1 MPNTTAIANGVFMI
15 ALLTGGA
22 AMSGYVFFTP
32 ELRAAVS
39 KPLAPGRYIDGEITA
54 TIESSYEDELPIRN
68 PSGAALN
75 ALTYT
80 LFGEGRKGVVVG
92 QGGWLFSAEEYD
104 WTAESDANLAANLA
118 YVSEV
123 AVALKE
129 KGIALQIALLPE
141 KADIY
146 ADHLLRPRP
155 VAHEGKY
162 EKVRQVLIATGAAVP
177 DIREAL
183 REASVS
189 TAVFFP
195 TDTHWSVTGAGVV
208 AEALAD
214 SFPAREAV
222 ANAEFRLKPEA
233 PVRHDGDLKRF
244 IDLGPFGGML
254 PRTEEMVT
262 PVVATAAG
270 GSVDDFLGDDPASGA
285 PGIALVGTSY
295 SANRLWSFEPQLK
308 GALGAD
314 VVNYAQE
321 GHGPIAPMKSF
332 MEKVAAGDIDVEAVI
347 WEIPI
352 RYLDD
357 DAAADT
363 GPSSSSV

>member
-1 MPNTTAIANGVFMI
+1 MRNTTAIANGIFMI

-32 ELRAAVS
+32 ELRAAVG
-39 KPLAPGRYIDGEITA
+39 KPLPPGKYIDGEITA
-54 TIESSYEDELPIRN
+54 TIESSYEDELPLRT

-92 QGGWLFSAEEYD
+92 EAGWLFSAEEYD
-104 WTAESDANLAANLA
+104 WTPKSDENLKANLA
-118 YVSEV
+118 YVAEV
-123 AVALKE
+123 AAALKE
-129 KGIALQIALLPE
+129 KGVALQIALLPE

-146 ADHLLRPRP
+146 ANHLLRPRP

-162 EKVRQVLIATGAAVP
+162 EKVREALIATGATVP
-177 DIREAL
+177 DIRDPL
-183 REASVS
+183 REASAKD
-189 TAVFFP
+189 AVFFP
-195 TDTHWSVTGAGVV
+195 TDTHWSVAGAGVV
-208 AEALAD
+208 AETLAE
-214 SFPAREAV
+214 SFPARDVV
-222 ANAEFRLKPEA
+222 ASAEFQLKPEA
-233 PVRHDGDLKRF
+233 PVHHDGDLKRF

-254 PRTEEMVT
+254 PETDDTVT

-270 GSVDDFLGDDPASGA
+270 GSVDDFLGADPAVGT

-314 VVNYAQE
+314 VVNYAEE
-321 GHGPIAPMKSF
+321 GHGPIVPMKSF
-332 MEKVAAGDIDVEAVI
+332 MEKVAAGSVDVKAVI

-357 DAAADT
+357 DSTADT

>member
-1 MPNTTAIANGVFMI
+1 MRNTTAIANGVFMI

-39 KPLAPGRYIDGEITA
+39 KPLPAGNYIDGEITA

-75 ALTYT
+75 ALTYS

-92 QGGWLFSAEEYD
+92 EDGWLFSAEEYE
-104 WTAESDANLAANLA
+104 WTSASAKNLDTNLA
-118 YVSEV
+118 YIVDV
-123 AVALKE
+123 AALLKQ

-155 VAHEGKY
+155 TAHEGKY
-162 EKVRQVLIATGAAVP
+162 EKVREALLTSGATVP
-177 DIREAL
+177 DIRAIL
-183 REASVS
+183 REASM
-189 TAVFFP
+189 TNAVFFP
-195 TDTHWSVTGAGVV
+195 TDTHWSVAGAGVV
-208 AEALAD
+208 AETLAH
-214 SFPAREAV
+214 SFPVRDVIAD
-222 ANAEFRLKPEA
+222 AEFQLKPES
-233 PVRHDGDLKRF
+233 PVRHNGDLKRF

-254 PRTEEMVT
+254 PATDEMVT

-270 GSVDDFLGDDPASGA
+270 GSVDAFLGDDPAVGA

-295 SANRLWSFEPQLK
+295 SANKLWSFEAQLK
-308 GALGAD
+308 GALRAD
-314 VVNYAQE
+314 VVNYAEE
-321 GHGPIAPMKSF
+321 GHGPLAPMRNF
-332 MEKVAAGDIDVEAVI
+332 IEKLESGALDVKAVI

-357 DAAADT
+357 DTAIEDQ
-363 GPSSSSV
+363 PDSSSV